1 MSDEAIK
8 AIARHPYEGNVRTEN
23 IGARSLH
30 TGMEKLLEGVSFEA
44 GNRSSMQVQID
55 ETYVTEH
62 LGAIAGNE
70 DLSRYVL

>member
-1 MSDEAIK
+1 
-8 AIARHPYEGNVRTEN
+8 
-23 IGARSLH
+23 
-30 TGMEKLLEGVSFEA
+30 MEKLLEEVSFEA